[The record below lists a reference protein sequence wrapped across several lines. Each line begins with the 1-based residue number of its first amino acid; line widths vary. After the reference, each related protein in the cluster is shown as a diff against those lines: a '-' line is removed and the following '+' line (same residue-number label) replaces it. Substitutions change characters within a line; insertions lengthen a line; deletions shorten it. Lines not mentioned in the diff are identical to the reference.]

1 MKAEFASIVL
11 SVAGPVLSAAHDR
24 VWFGF
29 KSRLVYEARDG
40 PSFPCKFTLLRITR
54 LAGRLGCPLKYDYYY
69 RYDICTL
76 LYEFIL
82 HTSRLKMGEMVPVQV
97 PKNLDCLGLI
107 KLHSIDRNLLLC

>member
-1 MKAEFASIVL
+1 MFQRLRWITHIALIRFDTVNFKLERMKAEFASIVL

-69 RYDICTL
+69 R
-76 LYEFIL
+76 
-82 HTSRLKMGEMVPVQV
+82 
-97 PKNLDCLGLI
+97 
-107 KLHSIDRNLLLC
+107 

>member
-40 PSFPCKFTLLRITR
+40 PSFPCKFTLLRNYTPRGAAR
-54 LAGRLGCPLKYDYYY
+54 LSS
-69 RYDICTL
+69 
-76 LYEFIL
+76 E
-82 HTSRLKMGEMVPVQV
+82 V
-97 PKNLDCLGLI
+97 
-107 KLHSIDRNLLLC
+107 